1 MDVKKKIIGELK
13 HNIKDREVE
22 NRVLLAEI
30 EELNVSVNE
39 RQHIHEAGSKC
50 IFLTCG
56 CCCTCYC
63 IRHHITV
70 VRNTCGEW
78 LLDVELVWD
87 RNQSFLVGK

>member
-50 IFLTCG
+50 IYPTCG
-56 CCCTCYC
+56 CCCTCYYIC
-63 IRHHITV
+63 DHIAV
-70 VRNTCGEW
+70 VRNNCGEW
-78 LLDVELVWD
+78 FLDVELVWD
-87 RNQSFLVGK
+87 RNQSFWVAK